1 MNDELRSSPKLISF
15 VCAWEKFAAKPYLD
29 QGNLLTWGYG
39 HLQKPGEVPPK
50 IITEQEAARIMA
62 IDLIDAE
69 RSVKRGVTVKLT
81 QQQFDALVSLAF
93 NCGESSVNGSTL
105 VGMINQG
112 WVEKGAGQF
121 ARWNKV
127 RVKGKIVPSN
137 GLTKRRSAEQRIFV
151 EGVYD
156 STH

>member
-62 IDLIDAE
+62 RGDVESYDVSAVVTPAPMPMVLLGNSYLSRFNMQRTGDQMTLI
-69 RSVKRGVTVKLT
+69 KR
-81 QQQFDALVSLAF
+81 
-93 NCGESSVNGSTL
+93 
-105 VGMINQG
+105 
-112 WVEKGAGQF
+112 
-121 ARWNKV
+121 
-127 RVKGKIVPSN
+127 
-137 GLTKRRSAEQRIFV
+137 
-151 EGVYD
+151 
-156 STH
+156 